1 MAEDVT
7 FFINGVEVINPRE
20 LERRRRQFRAEQ
32 QTGHRMFSSVS
43 ESPLPREYW
52 DVLDDRGDNTLI
64 DVLKRW
70 DEKMNA
76 FAPHKQEGIVK
87 KLKRF

>member
-1 MAEDVT
+1 MKVH
-7 FFINGVEVINPRE
+7 F
-20 LERRRRQFRAEQ
+20 LEN
-32 QTGHRMFSSVS
+32 
-43 ESPLPREYW
+43 W

-87 KLKRF
+87 KLKDFKTKDD